1 MMGFFLMKLTKRPL
15 LRSACAFLLAALTLP
30 VVTSFGALT
39 AEPAKTHFENPVPS
53 GAYSKEKPEFLFFK
67 DITVT
72 RKEKQELRFDVTLG
86 GKIPTNLANE
96 VTFYFGFD
104 IDSDPATGGNAI
116 TRPGF
121 GQDMGI
127 WFVRKK
133 GSPRFEESTPSVV
146 FRGKTY
152 TLRANQVKIRG
163 DKIEFDV
170 RGELFD
176 LFPKFRLFVR
186 SKQVSYER
194 GLETASVDVDSI
206 PRHGILDIA
215 SQ

>member
-1 MMGFFLMKLTKRPL
+1 MGCFSMKLTTFPL
-15 LRSACAFLLAALTLP
+15 LKSACAFLLAVLTLP
-30 VVTSFGALT
+30 VVTAFGALGS
-39 AEPAKTHFENPVPS
+39 EPAKTHFENPVPS
-53 GAYSKEKPEFLFFK
+53 GAYSKEKPEYLFFK

-72 RKEKQELRFDVTLG
+72 RKEKQELRFDVTLN

-116 TRPGF
+116 TCPGF

-146 FRGKTY
+146 FRAKTY
-152 TLRANQVKIRG
+152 TLKASQVKIRG
-163 DKIEFDV
+163 NKIEFDV

-194 GLETASVDVDSI
+194 GLETASVDIDSI
-206 PRHGILDIA
+206 PRHGVLDIA